1 MKKGVARVKLNRK
14 QYKIRLNF
22 VLFADAS
29 SAIQTQ
35 YRLSFLFGAPLTLA
49 AGVRHIHPRLRYL
62 FGAKACFFTAAR
74 SLSGGRTRVRAK
86 KHALSSENLSVI
98 AVCFDYKLLYL
109 CIAYLYKHAF
119 FLKNPTALLP
129 YSHIVTLIRIVALY
143 FVTYCNKNNMFQL

>member
-1 MKKGVARVKLNRK
+1 MKKGVARVKRRK

-86 KHALSSENLSVI
+86 K
-98 AVCFDYKLLYL
+98 
-109 CIAYLYKHAF
+109 
-119 FLKNPTALLP
+119 TR
-129 YSHIVTLIRIVALY
+129 LIIRKSIRNRCL
-143 FVTYCNKNNMFQL
+143 F